1 MVSERQKAIFSL
13 VLLAFS
19 FASIGIFIRFLSTGF
34 PLYQQIYL
42 RLFIAFLLGL
52 VFFRRVRLSIF
63 LSLKGKEWGLL
74 LLRAFSMYVIAF
86 ILYNRAILLTKYAS
100 VGFIG
105 SLPSTAILGVLIF
118 KERLGLKKFL
128 LILAALLG
136 AFLISVKDF
145 SNIFGWGL
153 GETLVLISLFF
164 FSFSYLARRWQSS
177 TLNEQEMT
185 LIQLFLGALMVFLI
199 SPLDRGSVLESPW
212 QVSFLLAF
220 ILSGL
225 INVANLYLINYSFS
239 RVKAVLAGNILTLEA
254 VFALVWSVLLYR
266 EIPGAREFLGGGL
279 ILMSVFVMNWLDRD
293 GT

>member
-1 MVSERQKAIFSL
+1 MV
-13 VLLAFS
+13 
-19 FASIGIFIRFLSTGF
+19 
-34 PLYQQIYL
+34 
-42 RLFIAFLLGL
+42 AFLG
-52 VFFRRVRLSIF
+52 
-63 LSLKGKEWGLL
+63 
-74 LLRAFSMYVIAF
+74 
-86 ILYNRAILLTKYAS
+86 
-100 VGFIG
+100 
-105 SLPSTAILGVLIF
+105 
-118 KERLGLKKFL
+118 
-128 LILAALLG
+128 AL
-136 AFLISVKDF
+136 LISVKDF
-145 SNIFGWGL
+145 SNILNWGL
-153 GETLVLISLFF
+153 GETLVLISIFF
-164 FSFSYLARRWQSS
+164 FSFSYLARRWQSP

-185 LIQLFLGALMVFLI
+185 LIQLFLGALMIFII

-212 QVSFLLAF
+212 QASFLLAF